1 MYIEMDEPLIIPN
14 DDKEWLVRRIADVKD
29 KSCYMDILDL
39 IHTGE
44 LDYTVNSNGVYFN
57 LATVSDAVI
66 HKITAIVAKYEKRKR
81 QRDTH

>member
-1 MYIEMDEPLIIPN
+1 MNPLKIPN

-57 LATVSDAVI
+57 LASVPDAEIDADDI
-66 HKITAIVAKYEKRKR
+66 HVAFWSWL
-81 QRDTH
+81 HH